1 MKMPFKFTK
10 LAIDEVVQIEPLRFK
25 DDRGFFEEVFKMPDF
40 KNFGMDVNIKQ
51 INFSHSSKG
60 VLRGLH
66 YQLAPFVQ
74 SKLVRV
80 ISGAI
85 YDVAV
90 DLRIGSPTFGKW
102 VGALLDSNGKSMLYI
117 PEGFAHGFEVL
128 SDTVDFEYYCSN
140 IYAPEYERGIRYDDS
155 FLNIAWNTVKPKLS
169 QKDLLYPD
177 FENAEHNFEY
187 KILNKEVFK

>member
-1 MKMPFKFTK
+1 MPFKFNR
-10 LAIDEVVQIEPLRFK
+10 LAIKDVIQIEAIKFK
-25 DDRGFFEEVFKMPDF
+25 DERGFFEEAFKVPDF
-40 KNFGMDVNIKQ
+40 TNFGINLNIKQ

-66 YQLAPFVQ
+66 YQLSPFVQ
-74 SKLVRV
+74 AKLVRV

-90 DLRIGSPTFGKW
+90 DLRIGSQTFGKW
-102 VGALLDSNGKSMLYI
+102 VGAILSPNDKNMLFI

-140 IYAPEYERGIRYDDS
+140 IYAPEYERGILYNDP
-155 FLNIAWNTVKPKLS
+155 FLNIKWHTEKPILS
-169 QKDLLYPD
+169 SKDSIYPS
-177 FENAEHNFEY
+177 FEDAEHNFEY
-187 KILNKEVFK
+187 KIIDKVFK

>member
-1 MKMPFKFTK
+1 MPFKFTK
-10 LAIDEVVQIEPLRFK
+10 LAIEDVVQIEPIKFN
-25 DDRGFFEEVFKMPDF
+25 DERGFFQEIFKIPDF
-40 KNFGMDVNIKQ
+40 KNFGMNINIKQ
-51 INFSHSSKG
+51 INFSHSTKG
-60 VLRGLH
+60 VLRGMH

-102 VGALLDSNGKSMLYI
+102 VGAILDSNSKSMLYI

-128 SDTVDFEYYCSN
+128 SEKVDFEYYCSN
-140 IYAPEYERGIRYDDS
+140 VYAPEYERGIKFDDQ
-155 FLNIAWNTVKPKLS
+155 FLNITWHTLKPEISK
-169 QKDLLYPD
+169 KDAKFPT
-177 FENAEHNFEY
+177 FEDAEHNFEY
-187 KILNKEVFK
+187 KISNKEVFK